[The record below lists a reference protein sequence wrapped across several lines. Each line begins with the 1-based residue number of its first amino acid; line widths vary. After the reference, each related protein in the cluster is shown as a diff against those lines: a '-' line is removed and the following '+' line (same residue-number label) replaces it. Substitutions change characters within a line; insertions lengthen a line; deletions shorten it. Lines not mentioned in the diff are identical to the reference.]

1 MARACGI
8 SPPAEGKN
16 AMGYDPKCGELARH
30 FLPTDPAPDA
40 ATVEALAEIIQE
52 AVEDWLEEEGYS

>member
-1 MARACGI
+1 
-8 SPPAEGKN
+8 
-16 AMGYDPKCGELARH
+16 MGYDPKCGELARH